1 MNGAALDGV
10 RVLDL
15 SRFQPGAYLTRMLS
29 DLGADVLRVEQ
40 PGAGD
45 PLRGIP
51 GAHEAYNRGKRSM
64 TLDTRHER
72 SAEVL
77 RKLIAN
83 CDVVVESGRPGSFE
97 AKGVGYAQLSAEQP
111 RLIWCA
117 ITGFGQASPNIDRAG
132 HDVTFLGYTGLL
144 ALMAGDTIPP
154 TPDFVL
160 AVPIGALMGVIGIM
174 AALALREKTGKGKLV
189 DTSIVDSATWILSEH
204 VARVSGGQPAGW
216 GPSAARRAYRCA
228 DGKLITLAATE
239 ARSWAALCKALDIPD
254 LAGSMMVPPSRYPE
268 VAARLEAIFATQP
281 AAYWVDTLADAGAAV
296 GPTHEIADLF
306 GDRHVRA
313 RGSITEMGELKIVR
327 SPLRLLDGEGKE
339 DAPAITPPP
348 ELGEHTDAALS
359 AAGFSAA
366 EIAALRAAGAI

>member
-1 MNGAALDGV
+1 MSSGALGGI

-15 SRFQPGAYLTRMLS
+15 SRFQPGAYLTRMLA

-51 GAHEAYNRGKRSM
+51 GAHEAYNRGKRSL

-72 SAEVL
+72 AGAVL
-77 RKLIAN
+77 RKLIAAA
-83 CDVVVESGRPGSFE
+83 DVVVESGRPGSLD
-97 AKGVGYAQLSAEQP
+97 AKGLGYAQLAAEQP
-111 RLIWCA
+111 RLVWCA

-174 AALALREKTGKGKLV
+174 AALAEREKTGRGKLV
-189 DTSIVDSATWILSEH
+189 DTSIVDSATWLLSEH
-204 VARVSGGQPAGW
+204 VSRVSGGQPAGW

-239 ARSWAALCKALDIPD
+239 ARSWAALCKALDVPD
-254 LAGSMMVPPSRYPE
+254 LAGSMMVPPARYPE
-268 VAARLEAIFATQP
+268 VAGRLEKIFATRP
-281 AAYWVDTLADAGAAV
+281 AAHWVDTLADVGAAV

-306 GDRHVRA
+306 SDRHVKA
-313 RGSITEMGELKIVR
+313 RGSITDMGNLRVVR
-327 SPLRLLDGEGKE
+327 TPIRLLDAKGHE

-348 ELGEHTDAALS
+348 GLGEHTDQALA
-359 AAGFSAA
+359 AAGVSAG
-366 EIAALRAAGAI
+366 EISDLRAAGVV